1 MKFGPD
7 LLDEIRARISISS
20 VVGGKVAWDRRKSN
34 PGKGD
39 YWACCP
45 FHGEKSP
52 SFHVDDRK
60 GRYHCFG
67 CKVSGDIF
75 TFLVEKDGLSFPEAV
90 EKLAVEA
97 GLPIPR
103 GGAEDAVRDER
114 RKSLYEVIELAAVY
128 YSRKLLEP
136 EGSKALSYLRKRGIR
151 DETIR
156 EFRLGF
162 APDSKSGL
170 RSYLADHGIALEQ
183 MVAAGLVAA
192 GPDIPVAYDR
202 FRDRIMF
209 PIQDQKGRV
218 IAFGGRAMTDDA
230 LAKYLNSPET
240 ELFDKGS
247 VLYNLHRARKP
258 AFDTGKVILVEGYMD
273 VIAVYQEGIQYVTAA
288 LGTALTENH
297 LRQLWKLAPE
307 PVMCFDGDKAGEMA
321 ATRALDRAL
330 PFFSAGHSLH
340 FSFLPNGK
348 DPADLM
354 TEGRSQ
360 EFIVLIE
367 NAMTAVDYFWDRE
380 TTSARIDTPEQKAAL
395 ESKIKL
401 AIGQIADTTVR
412 RFYDLRLRINLS
424 DLFWKKDR
432 TRIAQKVRKNVIHI
446 SGDAGLEHV
455 LLGMAVEYPQI
466 AMDDVQGFQ
475 SWSFKNQDFNVF
487 HTELVRLLVDLEDC
501 SVASIYDRLSERFFN
516 VLDDVHGKESPDKK
530 HSYGHALYRRMPIL
544 KHSPSDSFVIRLFEL
559 FHQKLVLNELVVDR
573 DQALTEFER
582 EFTHRNE
589 QLLFARI
596 REIERVLEQI
606 RNAEKELEDEAALI
620 SEAAR
625 LSRSNRKPIFA
636 QIPAY
641 QANLPH

>member
-1 MKFGPD
+1 MKFGPE

-20 VVGGKVAWDRRKSN
+20 VLGSKVAWDRRKSN

-114 RKSLYEVIELAAVY
+114 RKSLYEVIELATVY

-136 EGSKALSYLRKRGIR
+136 EGSKALGYLRKRGIR

-170 RSYLADHGIALEQ
+170 RSYLADNGIALEQ

-209 PIQDQKGRV
+209 PIQDRKGRV
-218 IAFGGRAMTDDA
+218 IAFGGRAMADDA
-230 LAKYLNSPET
+230 VAKYLNSPET

-258 AFDTGKVILVEGYMD
+258 AFDNGKVILVEGYMD

-297 LRQLWKLAPE
+297 VLQLWKLAPE
-307 PVMCFDGDKAGEMA
+307 PVMCFDGDKAGYQA
-321 ATRALDRAL
+321 ASRALDRAM
-330 PFFSAGHSLH
+330 PMFTPGHSLR
-340 FSFLPNGK
+340 FVFPTDKK

-354 TEGRSQ
+354 LERRKP
-360 EFIVLIE
+360 EFLEAVQ
-367 NAMTAVDYFWDRE
+367 NAMAAADYFWDRE
-380 TTSARIDTPEQKAAL
+380 TASAKIDTPEQKAAL
-395 ESKIKL
+395 ESRIRL
-401 AIGQIADTTVR
+401 AIGAIADATVR
-412 RFYDLRLRINLS
+412 RHYELKTRILLS
-424 DLFWKKDR
+424 DLFWNKD
-432 TRIAQKVRKNVIHI
+432 KSKLGRKSTKNIIHI
-446 SGDAGLEHV
+446 PQGTGLEEI
-455 LLGMAVEYPQI
+455 LLGMAVECPDI
-466 AMDDVQGFQ
+466 AIDDVHGFQ
-475 SWSFKNQDFNVF
+475 SWSFTGEGYNAF
-487 HTELVRLLVDLEDC
+487 HTQLLRLLVEYEDVTVDKVYKILDEKFYTVLEIVHGHADLERKLLRGNALYKRMPIMRHKPAGGFVRQLFELLHQKVVLVELVKDRELALENFEQLPNLPNEARLIELVR
-501 SVASIYDRLSERFFN
+501 
-516 VLDDVHGKESPDKK
+516 
-530 HSYGHALYRRMPIL
+530 
-544 KHSPSDSFVIRLFEL
+544 
-559 FHQKLVLNELVVDR
+559 
-573 DQALTEFER
+573 
-582 EFTHRNE
+582 
-589 QLLFARI
+589 
-596 REIERVLEQI
+596 EIEDVRGRML
-606 RNAEKELEDEAALI
+606 NMEKGMEDEAALY
-620 SEAAR
+620 SEIAR
-625 LSRSNRKPIFA
+625 TSRVSALLSA
-636 QIPAY
+636 
-641 QANLPH
+641 